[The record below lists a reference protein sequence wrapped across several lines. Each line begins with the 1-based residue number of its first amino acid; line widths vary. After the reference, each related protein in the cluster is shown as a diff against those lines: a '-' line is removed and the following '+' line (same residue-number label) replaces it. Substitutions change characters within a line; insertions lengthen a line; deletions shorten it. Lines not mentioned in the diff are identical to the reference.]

1 MTYSSTPARQSCFPQ
16 NKNWQQLTPFRREKG
31 DIKRKLYEFQFFISK
46 NRIKNCA
53 LLMSQGCCGEQMR
66 VKLIQGSPALHHLST
81 AHAALPEVSQG
92 MGAEG
97 EMGGERRD
105 GEWWGGEGGGRRWE
119 VREDGKS
126 WGDGGEGEVRER
138 WP

>member
-1 MTYSSTPARQSCFPQ
+1 
-16 NKNWQQLTPFRREKG
+16 
-31 DIKRKLYEFQFFISK
+31 
-46 NRIKNCA
+46 
-53 LLMSQGCCGEQMR
+53 
-66 VKLIQGSPALHHLST
+66 
-81 AHAALPEVSQG
+81 